1 MVTIKVQ
8 SVDDIIK
15 AYLQTL
21 ECCSTKKLSVLVPLL
36 KNLLGNL
43 DDKAVDVISLL
54 DELVYKKSLTIFG
67 NIKLTKSQMIS
78 LCKFCFLESGG
89 FNRWNDELFLPTTS
103 KNFKS
108 ALLEVKISNA
118 PSYKLS
124 HMLAQQI
131 EPIRPKNIF
140 HKLFSFRKKNDSL

>member
-78 LCKFCFLESGG
+78 LCKFCLAGEVWLNSKQRISACRRCFSNSVSLLASYHRPCLSFSISVICLKTCQRKWEQ
-89 FNRWNDELFLPTTS
+89 NR
-103 KNFKS
+103 
-108 ALLEVKISNA
+108 
-118 PSYKLS
+118 LS
-124 HMLAQQI
+124 HCNHNRCYYHRLI
-131 EPIRPKNIF
+131 
-140 HKLFSFRKKNDSL
+140 